1 VGIYFNADEIL
12 QMAEQ
17 IERNGARFYKRAAAA
32 ASKDVGK
39 ILLDLAG
46 QEVEHEKIFAEMR
59 AGLSDQ
65 ERKAPVPDQEGESA
79 AYLQAWADGQVFDV
93 RVDPSE
99 KLTGKETIQEI
110 LLTAIGMEK
119 DSIAF
124 YLGMKDA
131 VPGKT
136 GRSAV
141 DRIIK
146 EEMSHMARLSRQLGG
161 YRHQAL

>member
-1 VGIYFNADEIL
+1 MGIYFSADEIL

-17 IERNGARFYKRAAAA
+17 IERNGARFYQRAAAA
-32 ASKDVGK
+32 ASKNAREIFV
-39 ILLDLAG
+39 DLAN
-46 QEVEHEKIFAEMR
+46 QEIEHEKTFAGMR
-59 AGLSDQ
+59 TGLSDE
-65 ERKAPVPDQEGESA
+65 ERKTPVPDPEGTSA
-79 AYLQAWADGQVFDV
+79 AYLQAWADGHVFDV

-110 LLTAIGMEK
+110 LLIAIGMEK

-131 VPGKT
+131 VPARL
-136 GRSAV
+136 GRSVV

-146 EEMSHMARLSRQLGG
+146 EEMSHMARLSRQLGSS
-161 YRHQAL
+161 RHQPL